1 MDTKAAQKQLV
12 GLITQHLSE
21 SIPVT
26 RILTYKP
33 DKNGSVSGRFE
44 SLNRVFNFVFNGNDV
59 RYKPAM
65 NADSAL
71 FSEYYL
77 QRFDAAPATPRG
89 TRALPKCTSKSYSC
103 KGEKG
108 VACITLTKGCKL
120 ETDDIGRERLNKIK
134 KLSSDLADAVMFD
147 FEPDP
152 ANQKKLADLEKSQAK
167 IVEKRMALAVENRAK
182 REPKKV
188 TKVEPVVSPEKV
200 EKVVAKVEPVK
211 TPKPK
216 KEKVEKAVKPV
227 ATPKPKE
234 EIAEKAEQEKL
245 PQGKRTDF
253 AESWKGA
260 WRKAPKDLQTIL
272 DALDQPE
279 RIDDPSSSSAYCAKD
294 KGIHMHKYTPDATGR
309 SNGVWRHEYGHWID
323 GELNNKVVGANSKN
337 PFNEL
342 IEKHSNGKYKNEE
355 DLSKGL
361 QSNENDDFARDVKKK
376 ISKEVFGES
385 DRFFSEIKNKL
396 SKQDRKQ
403 SYLSDSPEGTKA
415 FLSDEKL
422 LLDKQKK
429 SESKFEKTYDL
440 EYEKYKD
447 SISSW
452 VKSQITTTGSKPSQA
467 RIGEHIEHLKLAN
480 AIKEE
485 ATARATK
492 KGKKNLEKN
501 IEAETS
507 KIIEEK
513 LKTSFAGK
521 LMLSGSKD
529 VEKLFFANTKRSIYN
544 AIIDSE
550 NPVTL
555 AKALEGGLKDSS
567 GLAEDLIGSITT
579 NKVGQGHSDEY
590 YARSG
595 ESGREG
601 QNVEAFA
608 NLISI
613 YGSGHPL
620 AEEALKALSPN
631 GFAFMKK
638 TLKDSAEMLKGAK

>member
-33 DKNGSVSGRFE
+33 DKNGSVSGKFE
-44 SLNRVFNFVFNGNDV
+44 SLNRVFNFVFSGNDV

-77 QRFDAAPATPRG
+77 QRFDAAPAAPRG

-103 KGEKG
+103 KGAKG
-108 VACITLTKGCKL
+108 VGCVPLTKSCKL
-120 ETDDIGRERLNKIK
+120 GTDDIGRERLNKIK

-167 IVEKRMALAVENRAK
+167 IVEKRMALAAENRAK

-200 EKVVAKVEPVK
+200 EK
-211 TPKPK
+211 
-216 KEKVEKAVKPV
+216 AVKPV

-234 EIAEKAEQEKL
+234 GIAEKAEQEKL

-260 WRKAPKDLQTIL
+260 WSKAPKDLQTIL
-272 DALDQPE
+272 EAVDQPPK
-279 RIDDPSSSSAYCAKD
+279 IDNPSKNTAYCMKD
-294 KGIHMHKYTPDATGR
+294 RGITMGDDTASTR
-309 SNGVWRHEYGHWID
+309 ANGVWRHEYGHWID
-323 GELNNKVVGANSKN
+323 GQLNNKSAELNSKK

-342 IEKHSNGKYKNEE
+342 LEKHSNGQYKNEN
-355 DLSKGL
+355 DLYKGL
-361 QSNENDDFARDVKKK
+361 QSNDDFALDVKKK
-376 ISKEVFGES
+376 ISKEVLGET
-385 DRFFSEIKNKL
+385 DGFVSEIKGKL
-396 SKQDRKQ
+396 SNIDKKQN
-403 SYLSDSPEGTKA
+403 YLSDSPEGNKA
-415 FLSDEKL
+415 FLNDEKM

-440 EYEKYKD
+440 EYEKYKAE
-447 SISSW
+447 ISVWEKVQTS
-452 VKSQITTTGSKPSQA
+452 TTGSKPSQA
-467 RIGEHIEHLKLAN
+467 RIGEHIEHIKLIN

-485 ATARATK
+485 ATARASK

-501 IEAETS
+501 IEAEKN
-507 KIIEEK
+507 KIIADK
-513 LKTSFAGK
+513 LKETLAGK
-521 LMLSGSKD
+521 LILSGTENI
-529 VEKLFFANTKRSIYN
+529 EKLFFNNTRRDLYN
-544 AIIDSE
+544 AIIDPE
-550 NPVTL
+550 NPVAL
-555 AKALEGGLKDSS
+555 AKALEKGLKDSA
-567 GLAEDLIGSITT
+567 GLADDLIGSITT
-579 NKVGQGHSDEY
+579 NKIGSGHSDEY
-590 YARSG
+590 YTRTSG
-595 ESGREG
+595 SGREA

-631 GFAFMKK
+631 GFDFMKK